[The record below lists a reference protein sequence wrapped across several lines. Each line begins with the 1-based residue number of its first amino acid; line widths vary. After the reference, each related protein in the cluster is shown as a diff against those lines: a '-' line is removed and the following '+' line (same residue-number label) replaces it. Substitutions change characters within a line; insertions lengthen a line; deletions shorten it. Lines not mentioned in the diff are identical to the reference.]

1 MCVYCN
7 VTPYVVLLLI
17 FCFFFKHTATTEIYT
32 YGHTLSLH
40 DALPIWPTI
49 ARCAGAGS
57 ASMRRA
63 RSNRLPRRPPGSGW
77 LTENFRFAAIQCY
90 KTGLGTGRSV
100 VVDTVLRGRIGF
112 VGRDWPEWDEQ
123 QAGSAARTDD
133 GGDSDRKSVV

>member
-1 MCVYCN
+1 MMCL
-7 VTPYVVLLLI
+7 TVVLLCV
-17 FCFFFKHTATTEIYT
+17 FCIFFFKQKTAYEMRISDW
-32 YGHTLSLH
+32 GSDVCSSDLV
-40 DALPIWPTI
+40 PC
-49 ARCAGAGS
+49 ARAGS

-63 RSNRLPRRPPGSGW
+63 RSSRLLRRPPGSGW